1 MPPTTIPHLFYPH
14 IIESIVLCTDYK
26 TKLRCRATCRAL
38 RQYTDELLI
47 ADAVCVTREHGWP
60 TVAPFSGTLYPFF
73 SPEGDRQVQIQTIQR
88 NCRSLRVRDV
98 KASFLNPILSD
109 AGPVEDVGLYHDHC
123 HETNYQFTNICTL
136 DVFPRWI
143 CSCNEHDSLRPPLS
157 HTAGTVYIEFGMVS
171 GVSEP
176 RWHEVRDEVTIQA
189 ESASACHLLRYA
201 LNEHVTDLVIIIPF
215 TLSYTS
221 LEHLP
226 LFVLPNGSTTRLNP
240 ELTLSMD
247 FSLARMTDDCTSEE
261 ARDILKRAFASHLR
275 ISLYHVLVAFSGDSD
290 YA

>member
-14 IIESIVLCTDYK
+14 IIESIVLFTDYK

-38 RQYTDELLI
+38 QQYTDELLI

-60 TVAPFSGTLYPFF
+60 TVKPFFGTLYPFF
-73 SPEGDRQVQIQTIQR
+73 KREGDRPAQIQTIQWNR
-88 NCRSLRVRDV
+88 QSLRVRDV
-98 KASFLNPILSD
+98 KASTLNLILSD
-109 AGPVEDVGLYHDHC
+109 AGPLEDIGLYHDNC
-123 HETNYQFTNICTL
+123 QETNYQFTNVHTL
-136 DVFPRWI
+136 CVLPRWI
-143 CSCNEHDSLRPPLS
+143 CSCDEHGSLRPPLS
-157 HTAGTVYIEFGMVS
+157 HTAGTLYIEFGMVS

-176 RWHEVRDEVTIQA
+176 RWYEVRDEVTIQA
-189 ESASACHLLRYA
+189 GSVSTCHLLKYG

-215 TLSYTS
+215 TLSYAS
-221 LEHLP
+221 FERLP
-226 LFVLPNGSTTRLNP
+226 PFVLPNGSTTRLNP

-247 FSLARMTDDCTSEE
+247 FSVARMTDDCTSEE

-275 ISLYHVLVAFSGDSD
+275 ISLNHVLVAFSGDSD